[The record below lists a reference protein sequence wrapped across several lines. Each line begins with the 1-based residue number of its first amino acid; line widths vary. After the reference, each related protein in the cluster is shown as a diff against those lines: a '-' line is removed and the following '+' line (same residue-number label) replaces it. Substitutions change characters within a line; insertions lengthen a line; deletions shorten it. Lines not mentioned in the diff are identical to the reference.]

1 MGRGA
6 KCDPDSYVFPGQSRG
21 SSLSQMSMTMLLRR
35 MKLGHYTVHG
45 MRSSFRD
52 YMGDMTHHA
61 ESTVE
66 QALAHQV
73 GDERSE
79 EHTSELQSLMRI
91 SYAVFCLKKK
101 KK

>member
-1 MGRGA
+1 MVRGA
-6 KCDPDSYVFPGQSRG
+6 KCDPDSCVFPGQSRG

-66 QALAHQV
+66 Q
-73 GDERSE
+73 RSE
-79 EHTSELQSLMRI
+79 EHTSELQSLMRT
-91 SYAVFCLKKK
+91 SYAVFCLKNKK
-101 KK
+101 NPKTGSV